1 MKIITHT
8 WSHAVSSQTGKSLS
22 GHSAILCPAF
32 NHRAQCMATLEL
44 ELRKQ
49 EVRCRKSKT
58 ERLDR
63 GLLEAG
69 RENWLT
75 GVATYLI
82 CVEINYVMGIF
93 TWILVFREV
102 ICRLAR
108 IPTQISVLSAY
119 IKEPNLI
126 SRVLSHIFLH
136 HAFLTLYVGRQL
148 SACSLAPWVITGK
161 R

>member
-1 MKIITHT
+1 
-8 WSHAVSSQTGKSLS
+8 
-22 GHSAILCPAF
+22 
-32 NHRAQCMATLEL
+32 MATLEL

-69 RENWLT
+69 IENWLT

-93 TWILVFREV
+93 T
-102 ICRLAR
+102 
-108 IPTQISVLSAY
+108 
-119 IKEPNLI
+119 
-126 SRVLSHIFLH
+126 
-136 HAFLTLYVGRQL
+136 
-148 SACSLAPWVITGK
+148 
-161 R
+161 